1 MSALRIIWITNNVRS
16 LKVDPDDAL
25 DLNDSDTLKCLVASI
40 AQRETGSELTKE
52 FVDKAYTLAFPEEQ

>member
-1 MSALRIIWITNNVRS
+1 MSALRIIWITNNSKQLHVGTND
-16 LKVDPDDAL
+16 VL